1 MNYNDWARQ
10 QEEGLQEVE
19 PESREEIERRERA
32 RIATER
38 AVLGNFAWSS
48 RFIPHSPSVH

>member
-1 MNYNDWARQ
+1 MNYNDYARQ

-19 PESREEIERRERA
+19 ESREEIERRERD